1 MNIPE
6 SNISLLKWIKG
17 QHKLQGAN
25 YILATKLFAYK
36 DDRLAIYMCNAK
48 LVKNVLYK
56 NYIN

>member
-1 MNIPE
+1 M
-6 SNISLLKWIKG
+6 KG